1 MKKYIKFFILFLFFF
16 SALGIFAAEWAF
28 MQDYEEYEENNREIV
43 WAVDKFISGQKI
55 SYYLEYD
62 FTVNLQMDMKYTQIV
77 MEAFQI
83 WPAFA
88 RQQIIDSGRA
98 QEFADIMP
106 LLERGVLLQKV
117 STGTPFDIKILFKAN
132 SPISASCGE
141 GAEGCFHKYYKRITN
156 PALRANYAN
165 EHEVIGVLVHELGH
179 FYGLG
184 DQYREGVENASLTH
198 STSDRIDGT
207 DSIMSSG
214 YDLRC
219 DDVDG
224 FINLIDFALFKR
236 QGAYSA
242 RAKQGW
248 KSFCDNTMYK
258 NAKVLN
264 KKDYVLKNTTYKY
277 DAEGNIAKIES
288 YNPFLLPNGNFNYT
302 SGKPFLD
309 YENNFKVFYTLFKN
323 ASPNPVFQAV
333 AFPLQNAT
341 GPKFSVSAERVPDEE
356 GFFWRIPH
364 NEDNILLNFTK
375 DQQCKVVDKH
385 TNDFFFTPDNR
396 LQQKTYSYFQFGKA
410 ENPPLNTLLT
420 RLPIDCFMT
429 ASRNAEDGFSSNCN
443 FYLEGIDQAI
453 VFEQNRLVSSKNED
467 LEKLAGQ
474 YGVSAQDI
482 ISSAQQMCLQ
492 SYPITKEDT
501 SDYSR
506 LCSFFSHVE
515 NTSFRY

>member
-1 MKKYIKFFILFLFFF
+1 MR
-16 SALGIFAAEWAF
+16 
-28 MQDYEEYEENNREIV
+28 DYEEHEESNREIV

-62 FTVNLQMDMKYTQIV
+62 FTINLQMDMKYTQIV
-77 MEAFQI
+77 MEAFKI

-117 STGTPFDIKILFKAN
+117 STGTPFDIKILFKSN

-141 GAEGCFHKYYKRITN
+141 GAEGCFHKYDKRITN

-236 QGAYSA
+236 QGSYSA
-242 RAKQGW
+242 RAKQG
-248 KSFCDNTMYK
+248 
-258 NAKVLN
+258 
-264 KKDYVLKNTTYKY
+264 
-277 DAEGNIAKIES
+277 
-288 YNPFLLPNGNFNYT
+288 
-302 SGKPFLD
+302 
-309 YENNFKVFYTLFKN
+309 
-323 ASPNPVFQAV
+323 
-333 AFPLQNAT
+333 
-341 GPKFSVSAERVPDEE
+341 
-356 GFFWRIPH
+356 
-364 NEDNILLNFTK
+364 
-375 DQQCKVVDKH
+375 
-385 TNDFFFTPDNR
+385 
-396 LQQKTYSYFQFGKA
+396 
-410 ENPPLNTLLT
+410 
-420 RLPIDCFMT
+420 
-429 ASRNAEDGFSSNCN
+429 
-443 FYLEGIDQAI
+443 
-453 VFEQNRLVSSKNED
+453 
-467 LEKLAGQ
+467 
-474 YGVSAQDI
+474 
-482 ISSAQQMCLQ
+482 
-492 SYPITKEDT
+492 
-501 SDYSR
+501 
-506 LCSFFSHVE
+506 
-515 NTSFRY
+515 